1 MTGHRLCRQVN
12 YLAYLFAGSTGGNM
26 GAQSIESIS
35 EFLLH
40 AGTNFQ
46 VIDMGRGLVPLSAQT
61 FLDIENAAV
70 AVPRPRQEHAWFGVV
85 FWNTQDQPAKEY
97 IWFLKL
103 PVDEQG
109 LLVTASRNHFLQIIV
124 DALGNSLA
132 QDTEQA
138 EKLPDNPYNFVPPQ
152 SLMAHFNAMTK
163 HLLNKPAVSGVKDV
177 ASYIRHPAVVDWQ
190 TLSLQ
195 AIADIAHQL
204 EQEPLSQALTQHF
217 DMYAEDFKQALLSAL
232 DNTTLPAPLQQF
244 LLERLEQQWT
254 QHHNK
259 TVLLAMLRAVNTPKT
274 AASVQAVLKLVLNSE
289 HTDIDTLS
297 VIAAR
302 HFNQL
307 DDALLLA
314 FFEKAAWLDAQQH
327 YQGAL
332 FQGFFADLVRLP
344 DLRNRALTLLR
355 TPERSET
362 LATAIGALFSATR
375 S

>member
-1 MTGHRLCRQVN
+1 
-12 YLAYLFAGSTGGNM
+12 
-26 GAQSIESIS
+26 
-35 EFLLH
+35 
-40 AGTNFQ
+40 
-46 VIDMGRGLVPLSAQT
+46 
-61 FLDIENAAV
+61 
-70 AVPRPRQEHAWFGVV
+70 
-85 FWNTQDQPAKEY
+85 
-97 IWFLKL
+97 
-103 PVDEQG
+103 
-109 LLVTASRNHFLQIIV
+109 
-124 DALGNSLA
+124 
-132 QDTEQA
+132 
-138 EKLPDNPYNFVPPQ
+138 
-152 SLMAHFNAMTK
+152 
-163 HLLNKPAVSGVKDV
+163 
-177 ASYIRHPAVVDWQ
+177 
-190 TLSLQ
+190 
-195 AIADIAHQL
+195 
-204 EQEPLSQALTQHF
+204 
-217 DMYAEDFKQALLSAL
+217 MYAEDFKQALLSAL

-244 LLERLEQQWT
+244 LLERLEQQWA

-327 YQGAL
+327 YQGPL